1 MKKALL
7 VATLLLFASPPSQLF
22 ADEEA
27 STRIGKRLEG
37 FTLKDFLGTTH
48 SLRDL
53 DDSRLVVIA
62 FLGTECP
69 LVRLYGPRLEQLA
82 GDYQDTDVTFL
93 GINANRQDSVTEIAS
108 YVRRH
113 GISFPILKDTANKL
127 ADSLEAERTP
137 EVFVLDQQRRVRYHG
152 RIDDQYGVGFI
163 REQVTRSDLKVAL
176 DELLAGEPVS
186 VPVTIATGCYIGRIR
201 EPDNSS
207 SITYSSQVSRVL
219 QKHCVE
225 CHRQGDIAPFSL
237 TDYDEVVGWADTIA
251 EVIKLQRM
259 PPWHANPK
267 HGHFLNQ
274 RLMTDKE
281 KQLIYDWVS
290 AGAPEGDRADLPR
303 PRTFLKGWQLPRQPD
318 RIVEMSETP
327 FTVAAQGTI
336 EYQYFVVDPGFTEDT
351 WIQAAEVIPGNR
363 QVVHHAIV
371 FVRPPKLDPSQ
382 GMGWL
387 TAYVPGQSILSLPEH
402 QAKLVP
408 AGSQLVFQMHYT
420 PTGREQEDKT
430 SVGLLLADPAK
441 VTERVISKLVI
452 NRNFEIPPGAEN
464 HRIDAVADRFPKGSR
479 LLAISPHMH
488 LRGKSF
494 RFYVKQGG
502 KSRILLDV
510 PRYDFNWQHVYALQT
525 PLELTD
531 GISIHCSGFFDNSE
545 NNLVNPDPSAVVRW
559 GDQTWEEMMLGFME
573 IAVPLKTKK
582 PGRVFQE
589 RELTA
594 KEEAEAARA
603 ARDLLKRFDKNGDGR
618 VERAEVPDSFAVFA
632 FRRMDHDGSKT
643 ISYEEALRASRISV
657 RVQRFR
663 RLNR

>member
-1 MKKALL
+1 
-7 VATLLLFASPPSQLF
+7 
-22 ADEEA
+22 
-27 STRIGKRLEG
+27 
-37 FTLKDFLGTTH
+37 
-48 SLRDL
+48 
-53 DDSRLVVIA
+53 
-62 FLGTECP
+62 
-69 LVRLYGPRLEQLA
+69 
-82 GDYQDTDVTFL
+82 
-93 GINANRQDSVTEIAS
+93 
-108 YVRRH
+108 
-113 GISFPILKDTANKL
+113 
-127 ADSLEAERTP
+127 
-137 EVFVLDQQRRVRYHG
+137 
-152 RIDDQYGVGFI
+152 
-163 REQVTRSDLKVAL
+163 
-176 DELLAGEPVS
+176 
-186 VPVTIATGCYIGRIR
+186 
-201 EPDNSS
+201 
-207 SITYSSQVSRVL
+207 
-219 QKHCVE
+219 VE